1 MTTAEK
7 SDNADEDS
15 GNMELSS
22 CPFCR
27 VRNDASSLLYSFVN
41 KIVEDDESDEGNEAE
56 TEN

>member
-15 GNMELSS
+15 GNMELST